1 MSTETVTE
9 KSPEFSALIPEAKN
23 ILYIFRDAGILS
35 LSDDEKDVFHVKKNF
50 RASYDFAV
58 ERTIDGM
65 TFTLLTF
72 TIVKKRS
79 RAIQADVLNVGFP
92 GLGNNPTPALDSI
105 FGSGVQRK
113 RNAGVVHAQ
122 SYGISKLRAQQ
133 IADQVTSLVKKTPKL
148 PESQMINLV
157 SLLYCSHE
165 DSLVSKASVK
175 PISERSVLESLKFLL
190 LNLDAAKIM
199 RLWSRK
205 ITAEEYR
212 SFGRNLND
220 TPDRWL
226 DVLFGDDEDA

>member
-1 MSTETVTE
+1 MNTETLTAN
-9 KSPEFSALIPEAKN
+9 SAEYNSLPSEAKN
-23 ILYIFRDAGILS
+23 ILEVLKNSSVLS
-35 LSDDEKDVFHVKKNF
+35 LSPEAGDVFYLKKTF

-58 ERTIDGM
+58 ERTLDGM

-79 RAIQADVLNVGFP
+79 RAIQADVLNVDFP
-92 GLGNNPTPALDSI
+92 GLSNNPTPALTAI
-105 FGSGVQRK
+105 FGTGVQK
-113 RNAGVVHAQ
+113 KKNMGSVHAQ

-133 IADQVTSLVKKTPKL
+133 ITDQAASLVKRTPKL
-148 PESQMINLV
+148 PDSQFINLV

-175 PISERSVLESLKFLL
+175 PIAERSVLESLKFLL
-190 LNLDAAKIM
+190 LNLDAAKII

-205 ITAEEYR
+205 ISAEEYR
-212 SFGRNLND
+212 AFGKSLED

-226 DVLFGDDEDA
+226 DVLFGDEDEV